1 MSRCLKTLSIKRPS
15 SSRGVNFQVLISGH
29 FLHLSPTSSNI
40 LRAGWRIVGG
50 RAPLRLIWENSQH
63 PQMPCVISTRNG
75 WVLGQKEFRKVL
87 PLSHNVQKQLDW
99 DFMECA
105 NLTCVSVVRCQ
116 QKKQLPMQ
124 QNSQNIRWSE
134 NLAFYWRFG
143 FFVGRTFG
151 QEASDRKCQLAPKT
165 ADGIL
170 EAGTTWK
177 KCRILATYLSPIRM
191 WRRRERRAVR
201 LHGKRSDS
209 WEKTVK
215 SEGSFSQRRLMVK
228 EVGHLRWEL

>member
-1 MSRCLKTLSIKRPS
+1 MAGFWGKKNLEKCSLCLIMFRSNWTEISWNVLIRPEAWLF
-15 SSRGVNFQVLISGH
+15 GVNKRNNCQCS
-29 FLHLSPTSSNI
+29 T
-40 LRAGWRIVGG
+40 
-50 RAPLRLIWENSQH
+50 QH
-63 PQMPCVISTRNG
+63 PKHRVIREFG
-75 WVLGQKEFRKVL
+75 VL
-87 PLSHNVQKQLDW
+87 
-99 DFMECA
+99 
-105 NLTCVSVVRCQ
+105 
-116 QKKQLPMQ
+116 
-124 QNSQNIRWSE
+124 
-134 NLAFYWRFG
+134 LAVWLFCPPAVHR
-143 FFVGRTFG
+143 
-151 QEASDRKCQLAPKT
+151 QEALDRKCQLAPKT

-228 EVGHLRWEL
+228 EVAHLR